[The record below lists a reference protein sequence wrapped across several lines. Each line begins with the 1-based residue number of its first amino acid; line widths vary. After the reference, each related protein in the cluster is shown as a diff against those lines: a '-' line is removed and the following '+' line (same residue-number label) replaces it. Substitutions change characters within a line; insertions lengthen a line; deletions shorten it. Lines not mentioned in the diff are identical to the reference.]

1 MPDAPAKIA
10 YERVLL
16 KVSGEGFSG
25 EGGGGIEAAPMD
37 AVARQIMD
45 ATATGVQLAVVV
57 GGGNFI
63 RGKTFSKGG
72 RIPRVTAD
80 YMGMLATVLNA
91 LALQETLENLGQ
103 PTRVLSAFPIHTLCE
118 PFIRRK
124 AIRHLEKGRVII
136 LAAGTG
142 NPFVT
147 TDTCAAL
154 RAVEIGA
161 DIVLKATKVDGI
173 YNKDPKV
180 HADAVKLDEATFEQ
194 VIRDDLQVMDTA
206 AFAMCREQK
215 MPLVVFDLM
224 GEDNLVRVLRGEPV
238 GTRITP

>member
-1 MPDAPAKIA
+1 
-10 YERVLL
+10 
-16 KVSGEGFSG
+16 
-25 EGGGGIEAAPMD
+25 
-37 AVARQIMD
+37 
-45 ATATGVQLAVVV
+45 
-57 GGGNFI
+57 
-63 RGKTFSKGG
+63 
-72 RIPRVTAD
+72 
-80 YMGMLATVLNA
+80 
-91 LALQETLENLGQ
+91 
-103 PTRVLSAFPIHTLCE
+103 
-118 PFIRRK
+118 
-124 AIRHLEKGRVII
+124 
-136 LAAGTG
+136 
-142 NPFVT
+142 
-147 TDTCAAL
+147 L